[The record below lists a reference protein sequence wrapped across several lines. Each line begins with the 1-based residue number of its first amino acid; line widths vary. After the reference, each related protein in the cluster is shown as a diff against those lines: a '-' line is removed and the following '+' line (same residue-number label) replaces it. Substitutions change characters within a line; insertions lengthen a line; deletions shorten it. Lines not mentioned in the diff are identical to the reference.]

1 VRLVVADDSA
11 IVRDG
16 LRHLL
21 EAHGHEIAATAAD
34 GDELVAAVERTRP
47 DVALIDIRM
56 PPTHTTEGS
65 PPPRRSASAPRR
77 SACSSCPSTSTPT
90 TR

>member
-56 PPTHTTEGS
+56 PPTHTT
-65 PPPRRSASAPRR
+65 
-77 SACSSCPSTSTPT
+77 
-90 TR
+90 